1 MNHCTILSKMQEW
14 FSWQRCK
21 AFAERIYANDRW
33 FSNDRF
39 QKTAEYCAS
48 VMREARLSQVEL
60 LGLKADGRSA
70 YGDWVIAR
78 AWNAKNATL
87 RLVDDGTVL
96 ADYQA
101 APCALA
107 LQSAPTPPEGVCAE
121 AVWVQRAEE
130 IPDVREKILFTG
142 LPAKEL
148 VRAAQQGGALG
159 IVTDYM
165 PLFPGVRDNRE
176 SMRGVNRWDN
186 DFCLPKNDTGLFA
199 FSLAPEMGELL
210 RNRLASEE
218 KVRLFA
224 QVDTE
229 ERDGMLPSIS
239 GCIPG
244 SDPECGEIF
253 VYGHLYEP
261 GANDNASGC
270 ALILETANCLAR
282 AIAEGCLPR
291 PRRTIRFAMGQECG
305 GSTGYLLR
313 HPERKARLAI
323 VADMVGTESI
333 DHARL
338 SIWHNPL
345 ANWSFLDTAVLE
357 ILKAC
362 RAQFDPEFVWEERAF
377 AVGTDNMLSDPC
389 WNMPT
394 VAMITEPALS
404 YHSSMDTPDRL
415 EESVMRRNA
424 MVLGAFVW
432 FCANFAQGEAEGLL
446 PAMREQIERRA
457 AGARTA
463 AEKAL
468 WADARAHAERAMT
481 AFCANAEAPGFAAKQ
496 TFAPAPDAA
505 AAQIPVRNVPGC
517 LTFAPHSA
525 LRHSQWQPAW
535 NTRLNLP
542 LFWANGTR
550 SLWEIACLS
559 AIEEG
564 ETDAAARLSWLREYF
579 GVLAEYG
586 YIHWRKPAQVEGKV

>member
-1 MNHCTILSKMQEW
+1 MQEW

-165 PLFPGVRDNRE
+165 PLFPGVRDSRE

-261 GANDNASGC
+261 GANDNASGTAVMT
-270 ALILETANCLAR
+270 ALAKRLSDTPTEHNIIF
-282 AIAEGCLPR
+282 IAFGGEEKGCLGSMNFVTRMPFQKKDITEMINLDMTGR
-291 PRRTIRFAMGQECG
+291 ADSDTLYFRQSNNTSISPTEIPSGTLVLTG
-305 GSTGYLLR
+305 GEGALSDHLDFSAAGIATSFFTTGEDPLIHTTEDTSDRLDYGSLDRITDFL
-313 HPERKARLAI
+313 ADYILAI
-323 VADMVGTESI
+323 D
-333 DHARL
+333 
-338 SIWHNPL
+338 
-345 ANWSFLDTAVLE
+345 
-357 ILKAC
+357 KA
-362 RAQFDPEFVWEERAF
+362 
-377 AVGTDNMLSDPC
+377 GS
-389 WNMPT
+389 
-394 VAMITEPALS
+394 
-404 YHSSMDTPDRL
+404 
-415 EESVMRRNA
+415 
-424 MVLGAFVW
+424 
-432 FCANFAQGEAEGLL
+432 
-446 PAMREQIERRA
+446 
-457 AGARTA
+457 
-463 AEKAL
+463 
-468 WADARAHAERAMT
+468 
-481 AFCANAEAPGFAAKQ
+481 
-496 TFAPAPDAA
+496 
-505 AAQIPVRNVPGC
+505 
-517 LTFAPHSA
+517 
-525 LRHSQWQPAW
+525 
-535 NTRLNLP
+535 
-542 LFWANGTR
+542 
-550 SLWEIACLS
+550 
-559 AIEEG
+559 
-564 ETDAAARLSWLREYF
+564 
-579 GVLAEYG
+579 
-586 YIHWRKPAQVEGKV
+586 